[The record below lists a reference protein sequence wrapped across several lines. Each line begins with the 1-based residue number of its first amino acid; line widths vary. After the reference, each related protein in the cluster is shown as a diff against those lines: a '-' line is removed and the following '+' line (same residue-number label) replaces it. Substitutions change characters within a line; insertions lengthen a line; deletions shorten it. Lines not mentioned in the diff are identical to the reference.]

1 MAATD
6 GIVKVDMTSDEMSA
20 VVFIMPPA
28 DGGKEIDVVD
38 VKKALREAGVI
49 YGIVNEEKIRSF
61 CEEGKLIPIDFLGA
75 VGTPPGSGEDASIM
89 YVWQQEKEVVSV
101 NKDVKIDFHELNIV
115 HSVNEGEVIA
125 RKMPPTRGPE
135 GIAVTG
141 KKTPG
146 EWGSDV
152 SSKAGANVVVSED
165 GTEFIAK
172 LSGSPKLAGGVLSVD
187 PVYVVNG
194 DVDFSTGNINFAG
207 ALDIKGNVSDT
218 FIVKAEG
225 NVTIGG
231 NIQAAQII
239 SGGDIIVK
247 GGIIT
252 RFEGFVSA
260 RGKIVAKFIENSEV
274 ESDSDVI
281 VDRAIINSKI
291 RSNGMVICTSQEGK
305 IMGGDIMAFQEIRA
319 KHLGT
324 DKETKTYLRAGF
336 KYDVYLE
343 LSEVEDKFEKVILEQ
358 AANQKNI
365 TGAKNPSPELLAEL
379 KKKQAVIDAQK
390 TDLQK
395 RVNNL
400 KAKVQVN
407 PYATVKGEEFI
418 HPGCHVYV
426 GAAKE
431 RIGKPMRFATLSA
444 SKDGSIALSSYDELT
459 GKIKTT
465 SVGKSEKLCTVL
477 VVDDAKFMRAKL
489 KSILETGNFK
499 ILGEAEDGKIAV
511 QLYAKLKPD
520 LVTMDI
526 TMPNVDGITALKAIK
541 KINPEAKVVM
551 ISALGQKDK
560 VKDAIIAGASDF
572 IIKPF
577 IPEKVVEC
585 LTRITKNK

>member
-1 MAATD
+1 MAAMD
-6 GIVKVDMTSDEMSA
+6 GIVKVEMTSDEMSA
-20 VVFIMPPA
+20 VVFITPPE
-28 DGGKEIDVVD
+28 DGGKAIDVVD
-38 VKKALREAGVI
+38 VKKALREAGVE
-49 YGIVNEEKIRSF
+49 YGIINEEKIRTF

-75 VGTPPGSGEDASIM
+75 AGEPPGAGEDASIV
-89 YVWQQEKEVVSV
+89 YVWQQESEAPKKSD
-101 NKDVKIDFHELNIV
+101 KDKIDFHELNIV
-115 HSVNEGEVIA
+115 HSVSEGEVIA
-125 RKMPPTRGPE
+125 RKMPPTRGTE
-135 GIAVTG
+135 GTAVTG

-146 EWGSDV
+146 EWGSDI
-152 SSKAGANVVVSED
+152 SAKAGANVDTNQD

-172 LSGSPKLAGGVLSVD
+172 LSGSPKLTGGVLSVD

-231 NIQAAQII
+231 NIQAAQVI
-239 SGGDIIVK
+239 SGGDVIVK

-252 RFEGFVSA
+252 RFEGVVSA
-260 RGKIVAKFIENSEV
+260 RGKVVAKFIENSEV
-274 ESDSDVI
+274 EADGDVI
-281 VDRAIINSKI
+281 ADRAIINSKI
-291 RSNGMVICTSQEGK
+291 RSNGMVICTSNEGK

-324 DKETKTYLRAGF
+324 DKETRTYLRSGF

-343 LSEVEDKFEKVILEQ
+343 LAEVEEKFESVLLETN
-358 AANQKNI
+358 ATQKNI
-365 TGAKNPSPELLAEL
+365 TGAKNPAPEVLAEL
-379 KKKQAVIDAQK
+379 KKKLATLEAQK
-390 TDLQK
+390 NELQR
-395 RVNNL
+395 RVSNL
-400 KAKVQVN
+400 KAKFQVN

-444 SKDGSIALSSYDELT
+444 TKDGSIALSSYDELT

-465 SVGKSEKLCTVL
+465 SVGKSEKQSTVL
-477 VVDDAKFMRAKL
+477 IVDDAKFMRAKL

-499 ILGEAEDGKIAV
+499 VAGEAEDGKIAV
-511 QLYAKLKPD
+511 QLYTKLKPD
-520 LVTMDI
+520 IVTMDI

-560 VKDAIIAGASDF
+560 VKDAIISGAADF

-577 IPEKVVEC
+577 VPEKVVEV
-585 LTRITKNK
+585 LGRITKAK